1 MEALEQANTTKNA
14 VLLDIFPEATH
25 IGRGGGE
32 VNGLKKDVQP
42 ENCTVLLKTPS
53 PWEDDREFYLLIYET
68 HNLKV
73 KLEIRICDAMEGSG
87 YDRFAVIHKFDI
99 IDPEITDYSDIIKES
114 YSYRI
119 REFKR

>member
-14 VLLDIFPEATH
+14 ILMDIFPDATH
-25 IGRGGGE
+25 IGRNGGE

-42 ENCTVLLKTPS
+42 QNCTVLLKTPS
-53 PWEDDREFYLLIYET
+53 PWQDDREFYLLIYET
-68 HNLKV
+68 HSLKV
-73 KLEIRICDAMEGSG
+73 KLEIRLCDAMEGSG
-87 YDRFAVIHKFDI
+87 YDRFAVIHKFDV
-99 IDPEITDYSDIIKES
+99 IDVNITDYSDIITES

>member
-1 MEALEQANTTKNA
+1 MEALEQANVTKNA
-14 VLLDIFPEATH
+14 ILMDIFPDATH

-42 ENCTVLLKTPS
+42 QNCTVLLKTPS

-73 KLEIRICDAMEGSG
+73 KLEIRLCDAMEGSG

-99 IDPEITDYSDIIKES
+99 IEAETTDYSDIITES

-119 REFKR
+119 RQFKR

>member
-99 IDPEITDYSDIIKES
+99 INSEITDYSDIIEES
-114 YSYRI
+114 YSYKI
-119 REFKR
+119 RKFKR